1 MARLKTTTGVAAL
14 LGALLVPW
22 TAVAQDDEAAFAQW
36 GGLSL
41 RGTAPNFLDVGVGVF
56 DFRAPFDD
64 SRRSAAG
71 RLEVRGGKK
80 LWFLGPAVG
89 LMANTDGGV
98 FGYGG
103 IYADVAFGNLVL
115 TPLAAFGGYRQGD
128 SSDLGGIFQFR
139 LSLGLSYV
147 FANRHRLGVNFA
159 HISNRSIYDRNPG
172 EEELYVTYAIPF

>member
-1 MARLKTTTGVAAL
+1 MARLMRTMGVAAL
-14 LGALLVPW
+14 LAALLAPG
-22 TAVAQDDEAAFAQW
+22 AAAAQDEVDYLRW

-41 RGTAPNFLDVGVGVF
+41 RGAAPNYLDIGAGVF
-56 DFRAPFDD
+56 DFRAPFDA

-71 RLEVRGGKK
+71 RLEVRGGNK
-80 LWFLGPAVG
+80 LWFLGPAIG

-103 IYADVAFGNLVL
+103 VYADVAFGNLVM

-139 LSLGLSYV
+139 LSLGLSYT

-172 EEELYVTYAIPF
+172 EEELYLTYAIPF

>member
-1 MARLKTTTGVAAL
+1 MARLMKTMGIAAV
-14 LGALLVPW
+14 LGALLVPG
-22 TAVAQDDEAAFAQW
+22 AVAAQDEADYLRW
-36 GGLSL
+36 GGLSI
-41 RGTAPNFLDVGVGVF
+41 RGADANYLDVGAGVF

-71 RLEVRGGKK
+71 RLEVRGGNK

-115 TPLAAFGGYRQGD
+115 TPLAAFGGYRQGN

-139 LSLGLSYV
+139 LSLGLSYA
-147 FANRHRLGVNFA
+147 FANRHRLGINFA

-172 EEELYVTYAIPF
+172 EEELYLSYAIPF